1 MRFIG
6 RLSGLG
12 DVSEVLE
19 AVFILFGYPDAGLQ
33 AVSRAILYEKLAVLS
48 EQIILRNRRE
58 QECVRVSR

>member
-1 MRFIG
+1 MRFTG
-6 RLSGLG
+6 RLSGSG

-19 AVFILFGYPDAGLQ
+19 AVFILFAYLDAGLQ

-48 EQIILRNRRE
+48 EQVILRNRRE